1 LRAQLGDRADDL
13 LLAAGQS
20 VDTLLQAG
28 ERGGHLFEL
37 L

>member
-1 LRAQLGDRADDL
+1 LRAQLGDRAGDL

-20 VDTLLQAG
+20 VHTLPQARK
-28 ERGGHLFEL
+28 RGWNLLEL